1 MYAKL
6 VTSSNT
12 SPSILARDVIRL
24 CTSNSP
30 STADLGGFS
39 NTSSSIIDA
48 TPAGW
53 TYEWSTV
60 DSGTLATVAAAPS
73 VTPTSAADWWGMSAP
88 CLGPLVANGTLKY
101 VKLTTGASTNRANS
115 DASNTVYGFSLS
127 GATNIASGNTV
138 TNEGWRRQANGSVA
152 AAGSSLSLTQVA
164 GIGTFHLIATPRHIT
179 IIKEGAMFTGLWETA
194 ITDVHTFYSS
204 TAAPFVQVNLD
215 NTSTS
220 ISMGSSVDSVYS
232 ASTQSIYFSSTASNG
247 WNFNLFGIT
256 VPSTGTY
263 YGTLSM
269 GSPDDWSQA
278 TATTNLSIQP
288 YLFPLGKLGSINSSG
303 VTRNLI
309 TPIFINGQAIG
320 YPTIDISSICNIYA
334 TRAGIA
340 TTGDT
345 VDINGTTY
353 TYFNSGTLVSP
364 RGVGLLLLTS

>member
-12 SPSILARDVIRL
+12 SPSLLARDVIRL

-39 NTSSSIIDA
+39 NSSSSIIDA

-53 TYEWSTV
+53 TYVWSTV
-60 DSGTLATVAAAPS
+60 DSGTLATVAAAAA
-73 VTPTSAADWWGMSAP
+73 VTPTSHADWWGISAP
-88 CLGPLVANGTLKY
+88 CLGPLEANGTLKY
-101 VKLTTGASTNRANS
+101 VKLTTGGGGVANS
-115 DASNTVYGFSLS
+115 QATNTVYGFSLS

-138 TNEGWRRQANGSVA
+138 TNEGWRKQSNNS
-152 AAGSSLSLTQVA
+152 AGGAVYSTTQVA

-179 IIKEGAMFTGLWETA
+179 IIEEGIMFTGVWETA
-194 ITDVHTFYSS
+194 ITDVHTFYSN

-215 NTSTS
+215 NSS
-220 ISMGSSVDSVYS
+220 NNIVVGSAYYDSVYS
-232 ASTQSIYFSSTASNG
+232 VSTQAVSTSSSVSHG
-247 WNFNLFGIT
+247 WNYNLFGIT
-256 VPSTGTY
+256 IPSTGTY

-269 GSPDDWSQA
+269 GAPTEWLPG

-288 YLFPLGKLGSINSSG
+288 YLFPLGKLGSTNSSG

-309 TPIFINGQAIG
+309 TPLFINGQAIG
-320 YPTIDISSICNIYA
+320 HPTIDISSICNIYA

-353 TYFNSGTLVSP
+353 TYFNSGALASQ
-364 RGVGLLLLTS
+364 RGVGLLMLTS

>member
-12 SPSILARDVIRL
+12 SPSLLARDVIRL

-39 NTSSSIIDA
+39 NSSSSIIDA

-53 TYEWSTV
+53 TYVWSTV
-60 DSGTLATVAAAPS
+60 DSGTLATVAAAAA
-73 VTPTSAADWWGMSAP
+73 VTPTSSADWWGISAP
-88 CLGPLVANGTLKY
+88 CLGPLEANGTLKY
-101 VKLTTGASTNRANS
+101 VKLTTGGGAANS
-115 DASNTVYGFSLS
+115 QATNTVFGFSLS

-138 TNEGWRRQANGSVA
+138 TNEGWRRQSNTSAPSTCTP
-152 AAGSSLSLTQVA
+152 TQIA

-179 IIKEGAMFTGLWETA
+179 IIKEGAMFSGLWETA
-194 ITDVHTFYSS
+194 VTDVHGFYSS
-204 TAAPFVQVNLD
+204 TAAPFVQVNLQ
-215 NTSTS
+215 NTAVA
-220 ISMGSSVDSVYS
+220 ISQTKTAGGVYDEVYI
-232 ASTQSIYFSSTASNG
+232 ASTQQVLGSFNTIAG
-247 WNFNLFGIT
+247 WNYNLFGIT

-263 YGTLSM
+263 YGALSM
-269 GSPDDWSQA
+269 GIPPDMSLS
-278 TATTNLSIQP
+278 TTNTNLSLQP
-288 YLFPLGKLGSINSSG
+288 FLFPTGKLSSTNTLG

-309 TPIFINGQAIG
+309 TPLFINGQAIG

-353 TYFNSGTLVSP
+353 TYFNSGTIDSP
-364 RGVGLLLLTS
+364 RGVGLLMLTS

>member
-12 SPSILARDVIRL
+12 SPSILARDIIRL

-53 TYEWSTV
+53 TYAWSTV

-73 VTPTSAADWWGMSAP
+73 VTPTSPADWWGMSAP
-88 CLGPLVANGTLKY
+88 CLGPLAANGTLKY
-101 VKLTTGASTNRANS
+101 VKLTTGASTSQANS
-115 DASNTVYGFSLS
+115 SALGTGYGFSLS

-138 TNEGWRRQANGSVA
+138 TNEGWRRQSNQVSIGT
-152 AAGSSLSLTQVA
+152 SLCLTQVA

-220 ISMGSSVDSVYS
+220 ITVTTSYYNEVYS
-232 ASTQSIYFSSTASNG
+232 ASTQAISLSSTASHG
-247 WNFNLFGIT
+247 WNLNLFGIT

-269 GSPDDWSQA
+269 GSPFDWEPD
-278 TATTNLSIQP
+278 TATTNLSLQP
-288 YLFPLGKLGSINSSG
+288 YLFPLGKLSSTNSSG

-320 YPTIDISSICNIYA
+320 HPTIDISSICNIYA

-353 TYFNSGTLVSP
+353 TYFNSGTLASP

>member
-12 SPSILARDVIRL
+12 SPSLLARDVIRL

-39 NTSSSIIDA
+39 NSSSSIIDA

-60 DSGTLATVAAAPS
+60 DSGTLATVAAAAA
-73 VTPTSAADWWGMSAP
+73 VTPTSSADWWGISAP
-88 CLGPLVANGTLKY
+88 CLGPLAANGTLKY
-101 VKLTTGASTNRANS
+101 VKLTTGGSVANS
-115 DASNTVYGFSLS
+115 QATNTVFGFSLS

-138 TNEGWRRQANGSVA
+138 TNEGWRKQSNSYFNSDGASYGI
-152 AAGSSLSLTQVA
+152 TQVA

-179 IIKEGAMFTGLWETA
+179 IIKEGTMFTGVWETA

-220 ISMGSSVDSVYS
+220 ITMTSAYYNSVYS
-232 ASTQSIYFSSTASNG
+232 ASTQAVATTTNDSHG
-247 WNFNLFGIT
+247 WNYNLFGIT

-269 GSPDDWSQA
+269 GAPRDWSAA

-288 YLFPLGKLGSINSSG
+288 YLFPLGKLGSTNSSG

-309 TPIFINGQAIG
+309 TPLFINGQAIG

-353 TYFNSGTLVSP
+353 TYFNSGTLASP
-364 RGVGLLLLTS
+364 RGVGLLMLTS

>member
-12 SPSILARDVIRL
+12 SPSLLARDVIRL

-39 NTSSSIIDA
+39 NSSSSIIDA

-53 TYEWSTV
+53 TYVWSTV
-60 DSGTLATVAAAPS
+60 DSGTLATVAAAAA
-73 VTPTSAADWWGMSAP
+73 VTPTSPADWWGISAP
-88 CLGPLVANGTLKY
+88 CLGPLAANGTLKY
-101 VKLTTGASTNRANS
+101 VKLTTGAVTGVANS
-115 DASNTVYGFSLS
+115 QATNTVFGFSLS

-138 TNEGWRRQANGSVA
+138 TNEGWRKQSNNSAGGA
-152 AAGSSLSLTQVA
+152 ALSITQVA

-179 IIKEGAMFTGLWETA
+179 IIEEGTMFTGVWETA

-215 NTSTS
+215 NTSTG
-220 ISMGSSVDSVYS
+220 ISMLTAYYDVVYS
-232 ASTQSIYFSSTASNG
+232 ASTQAASVSSTLSHG
-247 WNFNLFGIT
+247 WNYNLFGIT

-269 GSPDDWSQA
+269 GAPDDWSHS
-278 TATTNLSIQP
+278 TANTNLSLQP
-288 YLFPLGKLGSINSSG
+288 FLFPLGKLGSTNSSG

-309 TPIFINGQAIG
+309 TPLFINGQAIG
-320 YPTIDISSICNIYA
+320 HPTIDISSICNIYA
-334 TRAGIA
+334 TKAGIA

-353 TYFNSGTLVSP
+353 TYFNSGTIDSP
-364 RGVGLLLLTS
+364 RGVGLLMLTS